1 MHLIISETIIMRF
14 GGFLMRIIPRFDPMR
29 ISRVVPSY

>member
-14 GGFLMRIIPRFDPMR
+14 WGFIMAGNRANAFIMSETP
-29 ISRVVPSY
+29 